1 MCIRDSSGSNPLRNL
16 LSGKPLVLLGG
27 FSYSLYLVHAPLI
40 QVVWQYLI
48 SVWFREAVPQFLGM
62 LGIGVPLIVLSAW
75 VFYRFCEKP
84 FMPR

>member
-1 MCIRDSSGSNPLRNL
+1 
-16 LSGKPLVLLGG
+16 
-27 FSYSLYLVHAPLI
+27 
-40 QVVWQYLI
+40 VVWQYLI